1 MTSRFAPLVFLSL
14 AVLAPRPCGAQG
26 ERLPVVTPDSIAVQ
40 GARRN
45 TTVTVLQ
52 MSGLL
57 PGRAVTYKD
66 VQRAVLAL
74 YGTGQ
79 YDDVQIEQAQAA
91 GKNLLV
97 IRLRERPVLVKW
109 AVRGVQRLGEHG
121 VRDKVQLT
129 EGRPIDPAAVERSRA
144 RIDSLYRAQGF
155 YLSNTRALHVY
166 ENDSTQVRVVF
177 DVDEGRRVAIARIQ
191 IDGNTHFTDNVIL
204 KQMKTRP
211 EGFWWFRSG
220 EYDDEK
226 LAGDMRERLPEFY
239 GAQGYV
245 DFQVLGDTL
254 IVDETS
260 GKATLVLRLSEG
272 DPYKVGTFEIVGSR
286 RFSSEE
292 LQPFYPFGQAERTG
306 LFGIGGKHLNVYFD
320 QKKWD
325 DATRK
330 LQSLYYNNGYIY
342 VQVRPDVLRRT
353 GPDGKPVV
361 DLRWV
366 ITEGQPA
373 IVNRV
378 EIRGNDVTHERVIR
392 EAIVIIPGDV
402 FRQDALLA
410 SYQRISNLG
419 FFNQPLPFPDTK
431 PANEQGDIDVVFRVT
446 EKRTGN
452 VNFGASV
459 GQGTGVGGF
468 LGLDEPNLFGQ
479 GKRGK
484 FQWQF
489 GKNINDFDI
498 SFTDPAIRESRISGT
513 VSVHNTRVRYT
524 IANLGRLRRQGAG
537 LQFGFPIFG
546 DNYSRLFLSYNIDQ
560 QTFTGSAAN
569 QAFSS
574 VYSCNA
580 CVRSTLGAS
589 LMRDTR
595 VDMPFATGGTMVQLG
610 LSTSG
615 GPLGGKGNFQ
625 RIDLEGRFYAPLGQ
639 PSPTSQV
646 KFVLGLSTRSGFV
659 FGSSP
664 FFDQLFTLGGTQ
676 FFIPLRGY
684 DEASITPFGYDPNA
698 NGQGASPNA
707 FGKAFFTMT
716 GELGVRVSQML
727 YISTFLD
734 AGNVWR
740 RPAEFNP
747 TRLFRGAGVGVAI
760 VSPLG
765 PIGLDYAYG
774 FDRTDVFGR
783 PKPGW
788 KLHFKLGNFF

>member
-1 MTSRFAPLVFLSL
+1 M
-14 AVLAPRPCGAQG
+14 LAPRPCGAQG
-26 ERLPVVTPDSIAVQ
+26 ERASVLTPDSIAVL

-45 TTVTVLQ
+45 STLAVVQ

-57 PGRAVTYKD
+57 AGRPVTYRD
-66 VQRAVLAL
+66 VQRAILAL

-79 YDDVQIEQAQAA
+79 YDDVQIEQATAG
-91 GKNLLV
+91 GKNLVV
-97 IRLRERPVLVKW
+97 IRVRERPVLVKW
-109 AVRGVQRLGEHG
+109 AVRGVQRLSERS
-121 VRDKVQLT
+121 VREKVQLN
-129 EGRPIDPAAVERSRA
+129 EGRPIDPAAVEHARA
-144 RIDSLYRAQGF
+144 RIDSLYRARGF
-155 YLSNTRALHVY
+155 YLAHARALRVY
-166 ENDSTQVRVVF
+166 ENDSTSVRVVF
-177 DVDEGRRVAIARIQ
+177 DVEEGRRVAIAQVRIE
-191 IDGNTHFTDNVIL
+191 GNTHFSAKQIL
-204 KQMKTRP
+204 EHMKTRP
-211 EGFWWFRSG
+211 EGFWWFQSG

-226 LAGDMRERLPEFY
+226 LAADMRERLPAFY

-254 IVDETS
+254 LIDEGS

-272 DPYKVGTFEIVGSR
+272 DPYRVGTFEIVGSR
-286 RFSSEE
+286 RFSSDE
-292 LQPFYPFGQAERTG
+292 LQPFYPFAQEQRTG
-306 LFGIGGKHLNVYFD
+306 LLGLGGRRPAVYFD
-320 QKKWD
+320 QEKWQ

-330 LQSLYYNNGYIY
+330 LQTLYYNNGYVY
-342 VQVRPDVLRRT
+342 VNVRPDVLRRT

-392 EAIVIIPGDV
+392 EALVIIPGDV

-419 FFNQPLPFPDTK
+419 FFNQPLPFPDTR
-431 PANEQGDIDVVFRVT
+431 PANDQGDIDVIFRVT

-479 GKRGK
+479 GKRGR

-489 GKNINDFDI
+489 GKNINDFDL

-524 IANLGRLRRQGAG
+524 IANLGRLRRQGAS
-537 LQFGFPIFG
+537 LQFGFPVFG
-546 DNYSRLFLSYNIDQ
+546 DNYSRLFVQYGIDQ
-560 QTFTGSAAN
+560 QTFTGSTRN
-569 QAFSS
+569 QAFAS
-574 VYSCNA
+574 VFSCND
-580 CVRSTLGAS
+580 CVRSTLGLS

-595 VDMPFATGGTMVQLG
+595 IDLPFPTGGTMVQLG
-610 LSTSG
+610 VSHSG

-625 RIDLEGRFYAPLGQ
+625 RIDLEGRFLAPLGQ
-639 PSPTSQV
+639 LGGAGSTSNV
-646 KFVLGLSTRSGFV
+646 KFVLGFSTRSGFV
-659 FGSSP
+659 FGNAP
-664 FFDQLFTLGGTQ
+664 FFDQLFSLGGTQ

-698 NGQGASPNA
+698 SGQGASPNA

-727 YISTFLD
+727 YISSFFD
-734 AGNVWR
+734 AGNVWA
-740 RPAEFNP
+740 RPAQYDP

-765 PIGLDYAYG
+765 PLGLDYAYG
-774 FDRTDVFGR
+774 FDRTDIFGR

>member
-1 MTSRFAPLVFLSL
+1 
-14 AVLAPRPCGAQG
+14 VLAPRPCGAQG
-26 ERLPVVTPDSIAVQ
+26 ERLPVITPDSIAVQ

-79 YDDVQIEQAQAA
+79 YDDVQIDQAQAG

-121 VRDKVQLT
+121 VRDKVQIT

-155 YLSNTRALHVY
+155 YLSHTRALHVY

-191 IDGNTHFTDNVIL
+191 IDGNTHFTDKQIIA
-204 KQMKTRP
+204 QMKTRP

-226 LAGDMRERLPEFY
+226 LAADMRERLPEFY

-254 IVDETS
+254 LVDETS

-306 LFGIGGKHLNVYFD
+306 LFGIGGKHTNIYFD

-353 GPDGKPVV
+353 GPDGQPVV

-479 GKRGK
+479 GKRGR

-489 GKNINDFDI
+489 GKNINDFDV

-524 IANLGRLRRQGAG
+524 IANLGRLRREGAG
-537 LQFGFPIFG
+537 LQFGFPVFG

-574 VYSCNA
+574 VYSCNS

-610 LSTSG
+610 FSTSG

-639 PSPTSQV
+639 PSATSQV

-716 GELGVRVSQML
+716 GELGVRLSQML

-774 FDRTDVFGR
+774 FDRTDIFGR